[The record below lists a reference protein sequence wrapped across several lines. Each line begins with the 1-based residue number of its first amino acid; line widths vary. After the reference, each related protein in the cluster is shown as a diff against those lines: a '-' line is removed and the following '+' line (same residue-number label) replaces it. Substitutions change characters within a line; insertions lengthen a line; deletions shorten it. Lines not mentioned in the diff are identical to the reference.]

1 MMLKKK
7 SWSVDEISRQ
17 IHALSREM
25 NSPYNEG
32 FTAFGCKQDLYQIK
46 WLLDSVFKDS
56 PNFGSIEQEWLTE
69 QEKSRIIKHLKS

>member
-56 PNFGSIEQEWLTE
+56 PNFGSIEQEWLTD